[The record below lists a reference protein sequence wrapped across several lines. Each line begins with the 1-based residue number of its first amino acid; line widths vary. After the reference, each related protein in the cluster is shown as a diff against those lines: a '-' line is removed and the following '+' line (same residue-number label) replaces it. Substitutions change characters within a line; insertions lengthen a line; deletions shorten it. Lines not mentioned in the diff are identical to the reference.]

1 MNYDTRGCQWIGE
14 DQDPRIHSP
23 IRYCGCQV
31 MMGRAYCE
39 EHYPRVYVVGSA
51 VTKGRSAG
59 GRGKKATD
67 AVSTE
72 DIMDLMNE
80 CIKELEEEGVL

>member
-1 MNYDTRGCQWIGE
+1 MNYEHVGCQWIGE

-23 IRYCGCQV
+23 IKYCGCRV
-31 MMGRAYCE
+31 LMGRAYCE

-51 VTKGRSAG
+51 ITRGRSAG

-67 AVSTE
+67 AMSME
-72 DIMDLMNE
+72 DVMDLVNE
-80 CIKELEEEGVL
+80 AIAELEAEGVL